1 MESVLPSETRMN
13 LNKLTTDLT
22 KNVNQLNTSLISD
35 AKEEF
40 AHIIDP
46 DQCGWIV
53 RRHFNGLMG
62 LIYVFIIL
70 FLLSAVVGFAFY
82 ARQ

>member
-1 MESVLPSETRMN
+1 V
-13 LNKLTTDLT
+13 LTTDLT
-22 KNVNQLNTSLISD
+22 KNLDQLNTGLMND
-35 AKEEF
+35 AREEF

-62 LIYVFIIL
+62 LIYVFVIL
-70 FLLSAVVGFAFY
+70 FVLGAVVGFALY

>member
-1 MESVLPSETRMN
+1 MN
-13 LNKLTTDLT
+13 LQKLTTGLT
-22 KNVNQLNTSLISD
+22 KSVDQLNTCLIND

-40 AHIIDP
+40 AHIFDP

-70 FLLSAVVGFAFY
+70 FLLSAVVGFALY